1 MHNEAIIRTGIT
13 WKKSPLQNAIKFSMA
28 LK

>member
-13 WKKSPLQNAIKFSMA
+13 WKKRSLQNAIKFSMA